1 MKDEVSFHV
10 CQQFFACDHFSTCI
24 LGMFCVVSILVLEV
38 AVFCIFFFLGGVVQ
52 KLGNCKSKNV
62 CIKLGIPGGLQISIH
77 STSSASLGGVSLPIF
92 LSC

>member
-38 AVFCIFFFLGGVVQ
+38 AVFCIFFFFFRWS
-52 KLGNCKSKNV
+52 CSKAW
-62 CIKLGIPGGLQISIH
+62 KLQIKERVHKTGH
-77 STSSASLGGVSLPIF
+77 SWRVADLNSQH
-92 LSC
+92 